1 MITAMIYNGIE
12 RKDEIKKII
21 EAVNPDIIVFCVD
34 FDGTL
39 VKICKSPYDVV
50 VRDELRDFLTDMN
63 NTDGV
68 YLCIVTG
75 RELSDIENRIGIKNN
90 IIYSG
95 NHGFEI
101 KSYYK
106 HFKLDFLTENADKYI
121 PLLADVLDKVKNIR
135 LDNFILENK
144 KFSISV
150 HYRLLDND
158 SAKYLKKNVKDILNG
173 NPEFKK
179 YLHIARGKKIIEI
192 RPKID
197 WNKGSACKYITKE
210 LLKTDALISHRVSNH
225 DTAVDS
231 SKVNVLKISLGDDVT
246 DETMFY
252 DDYSFTEGNIAADVY
267 TINCVI
273 GKKKSAANFYI
284 ENYNYTPIFIKEILA
299 ILNERHSTKI

>member
-12 RKDEIKKII
+12 KNDEIKKII
-21 EAVNPDIIVFCVD
+21 ESVNPDITVFCID

-50 VRDELRDFLTDMN
+50 VSDKLRDFLTDISN
-63 NTDGV
+63 RDGV

-106 HFKLDFLTENADKYI
+106 HFKLDFLTENADKYV
-121 PLLADVLDKVKNIR
+121 PLLTDILGKVKNIK
-135 LDNFILENK
+135 LDNLILENK
-144 KFSISV
+144 KFSISI

-158 SAKYLKKNVKDILNG
+158 SAKYLKKEVKDILNG

-179 YLHIARGKKIIEI
+179 YLHIARGKKILEI
-192 RPKID
+192 RPRID

-210 LLKTDALISHRVSNH
+210 LIETDALIPHRALNR
-225 DTAVDS
+225 DND
-231 SKVNVLKISLGDDVT
+231 KVNILKVSLGDDVT

-252 DDYSFTEGNIAADVY
+252 DDYSFTEGNIAADIY
-267 TINCVI
+267 SINCVI

-284 ENYNYTPIFIKEILA
+284 ENYNHTPVFIKEILT
-299 ILNERHSTKI
+299 IFDKKHSTKT

>member
-1 MITAMIYNGIE
+1 M
-12 RKDEIKKII
+12 
-21 EAVNPDIIVFCVD
+21 
-34 FDGTL
+34 
-39 VKICKSPYDVV
+39 
-50 VRDELRDFLTDMN
+50 
-63 NTDGV
+63 
-68 YLCIVTG
+68 
-75 RELSDIENRIGIKNN
+75 
-90 IIYSG
+90 
-95 NHGFEI
+95 
-101 KSYYK
+101 
-106 HFKLDFLTENADKYI
+106 
-121 PLLADVLDKVKNIR
+121 
-135 LDNFILENK
+135 
-144 KFSISV
+144 
-150 HYRLLDND
+150 
-158 SAKYLKKNVKDILNG
+158 
-173 NPEFKK
+173 
-179 YLHIARGKKIIEI
+179 ARGKKIIEI